1 VHALHKIHEALAP
14 DAILVDTQPVSGRP
28 TVAADGVTIGTLDMS
43 EWLDTIQAVDERTAE
58 TICAGLYELQREQR
72 FVVTDRYDNG
82 PECLEHVGDW
92 RGATV
97 PQALVMRLG
106 AVTSPVAVQQVVRL
120 RLLRRVG

>member
-28 TVAADGVTIGTLDMS
+28 TVADGVTIGTLDMS

-58 TICAGLYELQREQR
+58 TIGAGLYELQREQR

-97 PQALVMRLG
+97 PHALSLRLG
-106 AVTSPVAVQQVVRL
+106 GVTSPIAVQQQVRL
-120 RLLRRVG
+120 RLLRRLG